1 MKKPICIALILL
13 LLLAVTGCSSS
24 GTSPSQTQA
33 PKPSTAAPAP
43 DTKAPAPDTKAPDT
57 QAPAPDTQAPDT
69 QAPDT
74 QAPDTQAPEPDDD
87 SFPTLPPV
95 SDDFSAHSEYMELGF
110 QWTEVFPGYDD
121 SLDAFHS
128 EEYFWDPDNYSHF
141 YFTNEAGDCLDVT
154 PLDPVMSP
162 VTSMEYETVQ
172 QTTGLEPWLVYRV
185 PYSREIA
192 FHSSRNV
199 RPISISAQWDDCLV
213 ELWAA
218 NIWDAQITTAGIYFD
233 GSNDYGHPEEPLA
246 YEVNFLLYYGANG
259 QRWLTVTSPDSEAF
273 LLTRDG
279 NYFTVTSKGE
289 CSITIIDRTNGREDV
304 MLNTSVPSRATWY
317 VVDLAADHADLQTGI
332 E

>member
-1 MKKPICIALILL
+1 MKKTICLVLSLMLL
-13 LLLAVTGCSSS
+13 LSLVACSNSIS
-24 GTSPSQTQA
+24 PPSQTQA
-33 PKPSTAAPAP
+33 APNPTNAAPAP
-43 DTKAPAPDTKAPDT
+43 APDNPAPAPAPAPDNPAPAPDT
-57 QAPAPDTQAPDT
+57 QAPAPDTQAP
-69 QAPDT
+69 APDD
-74 QAPDTQAPEPDDD
+74 PPYPDDAP
-87 SFPTLPPV
+87 FPTLPPV
-95 SDDFSAHSEYMELGF
+95 SDDFPAHSEYMELGF

-246 YEVNFLLYYGANG
+246 YEVNFLLHYGANG

-273 LLTRDG
+273 LLTREG

-289 CSITIIDRTNGREDV
+289 CAVTITDRTNGGENV
-304 MLNTSVPSRATWY
+304 MLSTSVPAGHTWY
-317 VVDLAADHADLQTGI
+317 VMDLAAAPGELLTGV

>member
-74 QAPDTQAPEPDDD
+74 QAPEPDDD

-95 SDDFSAHSEYMELGF
+95 SDDFSEHGENMELGF
-110 QWTEVFPGYDD
+110 QWTEVFPDYDD
-121 SLDAFHS
+121 SLSPFHS
-128 EEYFWDPDNYSHF
+128 EEYFWDPDIYSHY
-141 YFTNEAGDCLDVT
+141 YFVNEAGDCLDVT
-154 PLDPVMSP
+154 PWEPHMSN
-162 VTSMEYETVQ
+162 VTSMEYEIVRE
-172 QTTGLEPWLVYRV
+172 TTGLEPWVVYQV
-185 PYSREIA
+185 PYSREFT
-192 FHSSRNV
+192 FHSSKNV
-199 RPISISAQWDDCLV
+199 RPISISAQRDDSLV
-213 ELWAA
+213 EIRAS
-218 NIWDAQITTAGIYFD
+218 NVWDVQISNAGVYFD
-233 GSNDYGHPEEPLA
+233 GTNEYGVPEEPLA

-279 NYFTVTSKGE
+279 NSFTVTSKGE
-289 CSITIIDRTNGREDV
+289 CSITIIDRTNGGEDV

-317 VVDLAADHADLQTGI
+317 VVDLAAEANELQTGI